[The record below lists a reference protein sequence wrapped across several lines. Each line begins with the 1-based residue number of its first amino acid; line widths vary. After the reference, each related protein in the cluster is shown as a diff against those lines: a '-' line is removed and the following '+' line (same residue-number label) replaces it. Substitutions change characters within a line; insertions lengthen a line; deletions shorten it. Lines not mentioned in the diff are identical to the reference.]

1 VIWRYRV
8 ERIEASTVTKQF
20 KRTFCEAR
28 LNELGKA
35 VRFCLR
41 ERTVTP
47 FRLVMGLIN
56 VLSTPK
62 VETIADVQRA
72 FNALCETDVQ
82 YKPFHNQLS
91 KSQFPILMREVCCR
105 VLDELACDVLQFGPD
120 SPFAQFKH
128 ITIQDGTSYAIKPSL
143 KGVWPG
149 RFTATN
155 PAAVEL
161 HVSLDLLTE
170 MVNFATLTPDTEA
183 EGQHLPAAQDVAEGL
198 LIADRGYFKKE
209 YLKDVDGASGSF
221 IFRGKANMN
230 PTVRHAYRKDGSEI
244 KAWGDKQ
251 LKELKRSLRRYEC
264 VDMDV
269 EYRCGPE
276 KEKLCCRLIVST
288 RPNDATPRYLV
299 SNLARE
305 QFSVAQI
312 SDAYRLRWQIELLF
326 KEWKS
331 YSNVHA
337 FDTSK
342 EGIVEGFI
350 WASLCAATLK
360 RYWAHVTQRLR
371 HVAIST
377 RKVAMCVHHVL
388 HDILRAMI
396 HQPRRLNEATTRAI
410 DYLSRNAKRAHPKRD
425 ERTGRQ
431 KLGLVHVYGLA

>member
-1 VIWRYRV
+1 
-8 ERIEASTVTKQF
+8 
-20 KRTFCEAR
+20 
-28 LNELGKA
+28 
-35 VRFCLR
+35 
-41 ERTVTP
+41 
-47 FRLVMGLIN
+47 
-56 VLSTPK
+56 
-62 VETIADVQRA
+62 
-72 FNALCETDVQ
+72 
-82 YKPFHNQLS
+82 
-91 KSQFPILMREVCCR
+91 
-105 VLDELACDVLQFGPD
+105 
-120 SPFAQFKH
+120 
-128 ITIQDGTSYAIKPSL
+128 
-143 KGVWPG
+143 
-149 RFTATN
+149 
-155 PAAVEL
+155 
-161 HVSLDLLTE
+161 

-183 EGQHLPAAQDVAEGL
+183 EAQHLPAAQDVAEGL

-209 YLKDVDGASGSF
+209 YLKDVDRASGSF

-244 KAWGDKQ
+244 KGWRDKP

-269 EYRCGPE
+269 EYRCGKE
-276 KEKLCCRLIVST
+276 KEKFCCRLIVST
-288 RPNDATPRYLV
+288 RPNDVTPRYLV

-305 QFSVAQI
+305 EFSVAQI
-312 SDAYRLRWQIELLF
+312 GDAYRLRWQIELLF

-337 FDTSK
+337 FGTSK
-342 EGIVEGFI
+342 ESIVEGLI

-388 HDILRAMI
+388 YDILRAMI

-410 DYLSRNAKRAHPKRD
+410 DYLSRNARRAHPKRD
-425 ERTGRQ
+425 ERTGRE

>member
-1 VIWRYRV
+1 M
-8 ERIEASTVTKQF
+8 EQIEASTVTKQF

-56 VLSTPK
+56 VMSTPK

-91 KSQFPILMREVCCR
+91 KPQFPILMREVCCR
-105 VLDELACDVLQFGPD
+105 VLDELACYVLQFAPD

-143 KGVWPG
+143 KGIWPG

-161 HVSLDLLTE
+161 HVSLDLLTG
-170 MVNFATLTPDTEA
+170 MVNFATLTPDTDAEA
-183 EGQHLPAAQDVAEGL
+183 QHLPGAQEVAGGL
-198 LIADRGYFKKE
+198 LLADRGYFKKQ
-209 YLKDVDGASGSF
+209 YLMDVDRAGGSF
-221 IFRGKANMN
+221 IVRGKANMN
-230 PTVRHAYRKDGSEI
+230 PTVRHAYRHDGTEI
-244 KAWGDKQ
+244 KAWQDKP
-251 LKELKRSLRRYEC
+251 LKELKHSLKRYDS

-269 EYRCGPE
+269 EYRCE
-276 KEKLCCRLIVST
+276 NETLRCRLIVST
-288 RPNDATPRYLV
+288 RPDDATPRYLV
-299 SNLARE
+299 SNLARA
-305 QFSVAQI
+305 QFSVAQLG
-312 SDAYRLRWQIELLF
+312 DAYRLRWQIELLF

-337 FDTSK
+337 FGTRK
-342 EGIVEGFI
+342 ETIVEGFI

-371 HVAIST
+371 HVAMST

-388 HDILRAMI
+388 YDILRAML
-396 HQPRRLNEATTRAI
+396 HHPRRLNVAITRAI

-431 KLGLVHVYGLA
+431 KLGLVHVYGLP

>member
-1 VIWRYRV
+1 M

-56 VLSTPK
+56 VMSTPK

-72 FNALCETDVQ
+72 FNALCEADVQ

-91 KSQFPILMREVCCR
+91 KPQFPILMREVSCR
-105 VLDELACDVLQFGPD
+105 VLDELACDVLQFAPD

-183 EGQHLPAAQDVAEGL
+183 EAQHLPAAQDVAEGL

-209 YLKDVDGASGSF
+209 YLKDVDRASGSF

-244 KAWGDKQ
+244 KGWRDKP

-269 EYRCGPE
+269 EYRCGKE
-276 KEKLCCRLIVST
+276 KEKFCCRLIVST
-288 RPNDATPRYLV
+288 RPNDVTPRYLV

-305 QFSVAQI
+305 EFSVAQI
-312 SDAYRLRWQIELLF
+312 GDAYRLRWQIELLF

-337 FDTSK
+337 FGTSK
-342 EGIVEGFI
+342 ESIVEGLI

-371 HVAIST
+371 NVAIST

-388 HDILRAMI
+388 YDILRAMI

-410 DYLSRNAKRAHPKRD
+410 DYLSRNARRAHPKRD
-425 ERTGRQ
+425 ERTGRE